1 MSQWHFEPDSYLAMV
16 REEIPSYDELQARL
30 AAATSA
36 VPARAIL
43 DLGSGTGITAQR
55 VLAEHPGAALV
66 GVDGSDHMLAH
77 ARRLLP
83 EATFVVGALED
94 PLPDGPFDLV
104 VSAFAVHHLDPAG
117 KRALFARVADVLSP
131 GGRFALCDVVVP
143 AGDVPRPVPLEEG
156 VDQPSSVDDQL
167 AWLSE
172 AGLQPAVIHAR
183 DDLAIVVGD
192 RPGGETGP

>member
-1 MSQWHFEPDSYLAMV
+1 
-16 REEIPSYDELQARL
+16 
-30 AAATSA
+30 
-36 VPARAIL
+36 
-43 DLGSGTGITAQR
+43 
-55 VLAEHPGAALV
+55 
-66 GVDGSDHMLAH
+66 
-77 ARRLLP
+77 
-83 EATFVVGALED
+83 
-94 PLPDGPFDLV
+94 
-104 VSAFAVHHLDPAG
+104 
-117 KRALFARVADVLSP
+117 
-131 GGRFALCDVVVP
+131 VVP